1 MAFSSFKSFLV
12 GKPLE
17 TVHLS
22 HEKLPKWKALAVF
35 SSDALSSVAYATQ
48 EILIPLSAA
57 TAVGVA
63 AMNWSL
69 PIGLAI
75 FVLLIAVAT
84 SYWQTIRSYPTGGSA
99 YIVVSENLG
108 VYPGLVTG
116 AALLIDYVL
125 TVSVSVAAGVEAICS
140 AFPYFFEH
148 RVALGCAAIGVVSLI
163 NLRGVRESGTIFAIP
178 TYAFIACTLTL
189 IVTGFFRL
197 WTGSLQAQAPV
208 LHEVYPAL
216 PLFLIL
222 RAFASGCAALTGIE
236 AITDGIPAFKKPE
249 ARNAQKTLVWM
260 VVILGAFFLGITA
273 IAHML
278 VVIPSDKETVISILA
293 RQIFGVGPLYYT
305 MQFSTAMI
313 LFLAAN
319 TSFADF
325 PRVCSLLAND
335 RFMPRQ
341 FGSLGDRLV
350 FSNGILILG
359 LVSAGLL
366 ILFQGTTH
374 YLIPLYAVGVFL
386 SFTLSQTG
394 MVIHHWRKRERH
406 WQLSMILNGFGA
418 VVTAVVLGVITLTKF
433 IHGAWLVVLLIP
445 IMAVWFRATREHYR
459 KVAAQLAL
467 SEDVVLGKPIKHT
480 VVLPISGIH
489 SGTIDAIKY
498 AQSISRDVRV
508 VYVELDSAAT
518 ERLRT
523 AWRKLNTGLELIGL
537 NSPYRSVVKPII
549 DYIHNVD
556 RETDDDMLTVVI
568 PEFVVA
574 RWWHNIYHN
583 QTAWMIRSALLFE
596 KGKVVTSVR
605 YHLNR

>member
-1 MAFSSFKSFLV
+1 
-12 GKPLE
+12 
-17 TVHLS
+17 
-22 HEKLPKWKALAVF
+22 
-35 SSDALSSVAYATQ
+35 
-48 EILIPLSAA
+48 
-57 TAVGVA
+57 
-63 AMNWSL
+63 
-69 PIGLAI
+69 
-75 FVLLIAVAT
+75 
-84 SYWQTIRSYPTGGSA
+84 
-99 YIVVSENLG
+99 
-108 VYPGLVTG
+108 
-116 AALLIDYVL
+116 
-125 TVSVSVAAGVEAICS
+125 
-140 AFPYFFEH
+140 
-148 RVALGCAAIGVVSLI
+148 LGCAAIGLVTLI

-178 TYAFIACTLTL
+178 TYAFIFATFMLV
-189 IVTGFFRL
+189 VTGFFKL
-197 WTGSLQAQAPV
+197 SSGALVAQAPV
-208 LHEVYPAL
+208 LHEVFPSVK
-216 PLFLIL
+216 LFLIL

-249 ARNAQKTLVWM
+249 ARNAQITLVWM
-260 VVILGAFFLGITA
+260 VIILGTFFLSITA
-273 IAHML
+273 LAHML
-278 VVIPSDKETVISILA
+278 VVIPTEKETVISILA
-293 RQIFGVGPLYYT
+293 RQVFGVGPLYYL

-359 LVSAGLL
+359 MVSAVLL
-366 ILFQGTTH
+366 ILFRGTTH

-386 SFTLSQTG
+386 SFTLSQAG
-394 MVIHHWRKRERH
+394 MVVHHWRKREAH
-406 WQLSMILNGFGA
+406 WQASMLMNGVGA
-418 VVTAVVLGVITLTKF
+418 VVTFVVLCVITSTKF

-445 IMAVWFRATREHYR
+445 IMAFWFRATREHYR

-467 SEDVVLGKPIKHT
+467 SEDVVLGQPIKHT

-508 VYVELDSAAT
+508 VYVELDPAAT

-537 NSPYRSVVKPII
+537 SSPYRSVVKPIL
-549 DYIHNVD
+549 DYIENVD

>member
-1 MAFSSFKSFLV
+1 MGFNSFKSLLV

-17 TVHLS
+17 TVNLS

-48 EILIPLSAA
+48 EILIPLSFFSL
-57 TAVGVA
+57 A

-69 PIGLAI
+69 PIGLGI
-75 FVLLIAVAT
+75 FVLLITVAT
-84 SYWQTIRSYPTGGSA
+84 SYWQTIRAYPTGGSA

-108 VYPGLVTG
+108 VYPGLITG

-125 TVSVSVAAGVEAICS
+125 TVSVSVAAGVEAISS
-140 AFPYFFEH
+140 AFPFFYEH

-178 TYAFIACTLTL
+178 TYLFIGSAAAL
-189 IVTGFFRL
+189 ILTGFFKIS
-197 WTGSLQAQAPV
+197 TGALVAKAPII
-208 LHEVYPAL
+208 HEVFPAI
-216 PLFLIL
+216 PVFLLL

-236 AITDGIPAFKKPE
+236 AITDGIPAFRKPE
-249 ARNAQKTLVWM
+249 ARNAQITLVWM
-260 VVILGAFFLGITA
+260 AIILGTFFLGITA
-273 IAHML
+273 IAHIL
-278 VVIPSDKETVISILA
+278 VIIPSEKETVMSILA
-293 RQIFGVGPLYYT
+293 RQIFGLGPLYYF

-359 LVSAGLL
+359 LVSALLL
-366 ILFQGTTH
+366 IIFQGTTH

-394 MVIHHWRKRERH
+394 MVIHHWRKREAH
-406 WQLSMILNGFGA
+406 WQLSILLNGFGA
-418 VVTAVVLGVITLTKF
+418 FATFIVLLVITVTKF

-445 IMAVWFRATREHYR
+445 TMAIWFRSTREHYR

-508 VYVELDSAAT
+508 VYVELDPAAT
-518 ERLRT
+518 ERLRG
-523 AWRKLNTGLELIGL
+523 AWRKLNTGIELIGL
-537 NSPYRSVVKPII
+537 SSPYRSVVKPII
-549 DYIHNVD
+549 DYIQSVD
-556 RETDDDMLTVVI
+556 RETEDDMLTVVI